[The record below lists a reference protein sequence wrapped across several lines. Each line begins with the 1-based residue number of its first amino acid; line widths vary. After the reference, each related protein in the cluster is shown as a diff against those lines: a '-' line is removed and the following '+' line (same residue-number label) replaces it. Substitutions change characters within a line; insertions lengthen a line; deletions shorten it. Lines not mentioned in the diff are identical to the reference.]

1 MANVLFKQITAAQF
15 EALTPKVN
23 TTFYRVVNTDLSED
37 LYIGDKKLNNGE
49 DLLEALYA
57 SQIEYEPAQDEDP
70 AVSVK
75 DALDELFDAIGDGG
89 SVADLISEAIE
100 AITGDASTDT
110 VDSLTLNG
118 LKKRVDA
125 AQADADALE
134 TLVGTIPS
142 TATATDV
149 IGYVDEKA
157 AASAYDDT
165 ALAARVTANE
175 GAITTLNG
183 TGTGSVTKTVND
195 AIAAVV
201 ASAPEDFDTLKEM
214 SDWIAGHEDDASA
227 MNSAIQANT
236 TAIGVASQEESEPG
250 AGDAVAATGLHK
262 KIEDEITRAT
272 GVESGLDTRIS
283 TLESQAGTGTVA
295 EQIGAAIA
303 DLDANVSNTPGTDG
317 LSLTVVQTDGV
328 ITSVSGSILANTYDA
343 YGAAYNVE
351 QALIGNAASDTAT
364 SATIAGAKK
373 YADSLGTNYDPAGS
387 AQTAQSNAASYT
399 DSAISAALTWDV
411 VTNE

>member
-1 MANVLFKQITAAQF
+1 MANVLFKQLTATQFTTLAQ
-15 EALTPKVN
+15 KVN
-23 TTFYRVVNTDLSED
+23 TTFYRVVNPDSSED
-37 LYIGDKKLNNGE
+37 LYIGDKKLNNGQ
-49 DLLEALYA
+49 DLLDSLYA
-57 SQIEYEPAQDEDP
+57 NVIEYKAAQDDDP

-75 DALDELFDAIGDGG
+75 DALDDLFDAVGGEG
-89 SVADLISEAIE
+89 SVADLISA
-100 AITGDASTDT
+100 AVATITGDASTDT

-157 AASAYDDT
+157 AAATYDDT

-183 TGTGSVTKTVND
+183 TGAGSVTKTVDD

-214 SDWIAGHEDDASA
+214 SDWIAGHEDDAAA
-227 MNSAIQANT
+227 MNSAISANT

-250 AGDAVAATGLHK
+250 AGDAVVATGLHK
-262 KIEDEITRAT
+262 KIEDETARAT
-272 GVESGLDTRIS
+272 GVESGFATRIAD
-283 TLESQAGTGTVA
+283 LESQAGTGSVA
-295 EQIGAAIA
+295 QQISAAIGA
-303 DLDANVSNTPGTDG
+303 LDANESQTAGTDG
-317 LSLTVVQTDGV
+317 LALAVVETDGV
-328 ITSVSGSILANTYDA
+328 ITSISGSIAANTYDA
-343 YGAAYNVE
+343 YGAASDVE
-351 QALIGNAASDTAT
+351 TALIGDAQSDTAS

-373 YADSLGTNYDPAGS
+373 YADSLAINYDVAGA
-387 AQTAQSNAASYT
+387 AQTAQTNAATYT
-399 DSAISAALTWDV
+399 DTAISNALTWEIV
-411 VTNE
+411 E

>member
-1 MANVLFKQITAAQF
+1 MANVLFKQLTATQFATLAQ
-15 EALTPKVN
+15 KVN
-23 TTFYRVVNTDLSED
+23 TTFYRVVNPDSSED
-37 LYIGDKKLNNGE
+37 LYIGDKKLNNGQ
-49 DLLEALYA
+49 DLLDSLYA
-57 SQIEYEPAQDEDP
+57 NVIEYKAAQDDDP

-75 DALDELFDAIGDGG
+75 DALDDLFDAVGSEG
-89 SVADLISEAIE
+89 SVADLISA
-100 AITGDASTDT
+100 AVATITGDASTDT

-157 AASAYDDT
+157 AAATYDDT

-183 TGTGSVTKTVND
+183 TGAGSVAKTVDD

-214 SDWIAGHEDDASA
+214 SDWIAGHEDDAA
-227 MNSAIQANT
+227 TMNSAISANT
-236 TAIGVASQEESEPG
+236 TAIGVASQEESAPG
-250 AGDAVAATGLHK
+250 AGDAVVATGLHK
-262 KIEDEITRAT
+262 KIEDETARAT
-272 GVESGLDTRIS
+272 GVESGFATRIAD
-283 TLESQAGTGTVA
+283 LESQAGTGSVA
-295 EQIGAAIA
+295 QQISAAIGA
-303 DLDANVSNTPGTDG
+303 LDANESQTASADG
-317 LSLTVVQTDGV
+317 LALAVVETDGV
-328 ITSVSGSILANTYDA
+328 ITSISGSIAANTYDA
-343 YGAAYNVE
+343 YGAASDVE
-351 QALIGNAASDTAT
+351 TALIGDAQSDTAS

-373 YADSLGTNYDPAGS
+373 YADSLAINYDVAGA
-387 AQTAQSNAASYT
+387 AQTAQTNAATYT
-399 DSAISAALTWDV
+399 DTAISNALTWEIV
-411 VTNE
+411 E

>member
-1 MANVLFKQITAAQF
+1 MANVLFKQVTAAQF
-15 EALTPKVN
+15 AALTPVN
-23 TTFYRVVNTDLSED
+23 TTFYRVVNQDSSED
-37 LYIGDKKLNNGE
+37 LFIGNKKLNNHE
-49 DLLEALYA
+49 ELLA
-57 SQIEYEPAQDEDP
+57 SLFANAIEYKAAQGGDP

-75 DALDELFDAIGDGG
+75 DALDDLFEAVGGEG
-89 SVADLISEAIE
+89 SVAELIAAAVES
-100 AITGDASTDT
+100 ITGDASTDT

-142 TATATDV
+142 TATATDIV
-149 IGYVDEKA
+149 GYVDEKA
-157 AASAYDDT
+157 TAATYDDT
-165 ALAARVTANE
+165 ALAARVTATE

-183 TGTGSVTKTVND
+183 TGAGSVTKTVDD

-214 SDWIAGHEDDASA
+214 SDWIAGHEEDASA

-236 TAIGVASQEESEPG
+236 TAIGVASQPESSPG

-262 KIEDEITRAT
+262 KIEDETTRAT
-272 GVESGLDTRIS
+272 GVESGFATRIAD
-283 TLESQAGTGTVA
+283 LESQAGTGSVA
-295 EQIGAAIA
+295 EQIQAAIE
-303 DLDANVSNTPGTDG
+303 DLDASESQTAGADG
-317 LSLTVVQTDGV
+317 LAIAVTQVDGV
-328 ITSVSGSILANTYDA
+328 ITSISGSIAANTYDA
-343 YGAAYNVE
+343 YGSASAVE
-351 QALIGNAASDTAT
+351 TALIGDSQTDTAS

-373 YADSLGTNYDPAGS
+373 YADSLAVNYDISGA

-399 DSAISAALTWDV
+399 DTAISNALTWEV
-411 VTNE
+411 VTAE

>member
-1 MANVLFKQITAAQF
+1 MANVLFKQLTAAQF
-15 EALTPKVN
+15 KALTPKVN
-23 TTFYRVVNTDLSED
+23 TTFYRVVNTDSSED
-37 LYIGDKKLNNGE
+37 LYIGDKKLNNGQ
-49 DLLEALYA
+49 DLLDSLFANV
-57 SQIEYEPAQDEDP
+57 IEYKAAQGSDP

-75 DALDELFDAIGDGG
+75 DALDDLFEAVGGEG
-89 SVADLISEAIE
+89 SVAELIAAAVES
-100 AITGDASTDT
+100 ITGDASTDT

-157 AASAYDDT
+157 AAATYDDT

-175 GAITTLNG
+175 SAITTLNG
-183 TGTGSVTKTVND
+183 TGAGSVTKTVDD

-201 ASAPEDFDTLKEM
+201 AEAPEDFDTLKEM
-214 SDWIAGHEDDASA
+214 SDWIAGHEDDAAA

-262 KIEDEITRAT
+262 KIEDETARAT
-272 GVESGLDTRIS
+272 GVEGGFATRI
-283 TLESQAGTGTVA
+283 TALEAQAGTGSVA
-295 EQIGAAIA
+295 EQISAAIGA
-303 DLDANVSNTPGTDG
+303 LDANESQTAGTDG
-317 LSLTVVQTDGV
+317 LSLAVVQTDGV
-328 ITSVSGSILANTYDA
+328 ITSISGAIAANTYDA
-343 YGAAYNVE
+343 YGSASAVE
-351 QALIGNAASDTAT
+351 TALLGDSQTDTAT

-373 YADSLGTNYDPAGS
+373 YADSLAVNYDVAGA

-399 DSAISAALTWDV
+399 DTAISNALTWEV
-411 VTNE
+411 VQ